1 MFRASARSWDS
12 TARPTFEGRPAMEW
26 VGTLAKHFNAGGLMM
41 YPIAVALIFTL
52 VILADRVIALYFR
65 NWTSKEAFLKGL
77 REHIYR
83 GDLDRAIS
91 FCASQKKTPLVSV
104 VKAGLIN
111 VPKGEGD
118 VQAAMDEAT
127 LRESPRL
134 EKRTGYLAMLGNV
147 ATLLGLLGTI
157 VGLIEAFAAVSGANP
172 SDKATM
178 LSNSISEAM
187 NCTAFGL
194 LTAIPA
200 LVAYSVLQ
208 GRTQLMLDDIN
219 ESSVS
224 VLNLIVANR
233 DKMKMPASVGEEAA
247 G

>member
-1 MFRASARSWDS
+1 MGDIF
-12 TARPTFEGRPAMEW
+12 
-26 VGTLAKHFNAGGLMM
+26 GTIAKHYHEGAWMM
-41 YPIAVALIFTL
+41 HPILVALIFVL
-52 VILADRVIALYFR
+52 VLIVDRIVVLYFSAAC
-65 NWTSKEAFLKGL
+65 SKETFLKGL

-91 FCASQKKTPLVSV
+91 YCASQKKTPLVSV
-104 VKAGLIN
+104 IKAGLIN
-111 VPKGEGD
+111 VPKGEAD

-127 LRESPRL
+127 LRESPKI

-157 VGLIEAFAAVSGANP
+157 VGLISAFGAVATASP
-172 SDKATM
+172 SDKATI
-178 LSNSISEAM
+178 LSKSISEAM
-187 NCTAFGL
+187 NCTDFGL
-194 LTAIPA
+194 LVAIPA

-208 GRTQLMLDDIN
+208 GRTQHMIDDIN

-224 VLNLIVANR
+224 VLNLIIANR
-233 DKMKMPASVGEEAA
+233 DKMKMPASVSEEAA

>member
-1 MFRASARSWDS
+1 MGEMFGA
-12 TARPTFEGRPAMEW
+12 
-26 VGTLAKHFNAGGLMM
+26 LAKHYHEGGWMM
-41 YPIAVALIFTL
+41 HPILASLFVVVGL
-52 VILADRVIALYFR
+52 VIDRTIALYYKAAID
-65 NWTSKEAFLKGL
+65 KEGFLKGL
-77 REHIYR
+77 KEHIYR

-104 VKAGLIN
+104 IKAGLIN
-111 VPKGEGD
+111 VPKGEAD

-127 LRESPRL
+127 LRESPGI

-157 VGLIEAFAAVSGANP
+157 VGLIGAFGAVANASP
-172 SDKATM
+172 ADKATI
-178 LSNSISEAM
+178 LASSISEAM

-208 GRTQLMLDDIN
+208 GRSQHMLDDIN
-219 ESSVS
+219 ETSVS
-224 VLNLIVANR
+224 VLNLIVANK
-233 DKMKMPASVGEEAA
+233 DKMKMPAAMSEEAA
-247 G
+247 AE

>member
-1 MFRASARSWDS
+1 MDFS
-12 TARPTFEGRPAMEW
+12 TL
-26 VGTLAKHFNAGGLMM
+26 VKHFHEGGWMM
-41 YPIAVALIFTL
+41 YPIAVSLLFSL
-52 VILADRVIALYFR
+52 VIMADRIVVLYFR
-65 NWTSKEAFLKGL
+65 AWTSKEAFLRGL

-104 VKAGLIN
+104 IKAGLIN
-111 VPKGEGD
+111 VPKGEAD

-134 EKRTGYLAMLGNV
+134 ERRTGYLAMLGNV

-157 VGLIEAFAAVSGANP
+157 VGLITAFAAVSNANP
-172 SDKATM
+172 ADKASL
-178 LSNSISEAM
+178 LSRAISEAM

-208 GRTQLMLDDIN
+208 GRTQLMVDDIN

-233 DKMKMPASVGEEAA
+233 EKMKMPASVGEEAA
-247 G
+247 AG

>member
-1 MFRASARSWDS
+1 MSEMF
-12 TARPTFEGRPAMEW
+12 
-26 VGTLAKHFNAGGLMM
+26 GTLAKHYHDGGWMM
-41 YPIAVALIFTL
+41 HAITVALVFTVVL
-52 VILADRVIALYFR
+52 VTDRIIALYFQLFC
-65 NWTSKEAFLKGL
+65 SKEAFLKGL

-91 FCASQKKTPLVSV
+91 YCASQKKTPLVSV

-111 VPKGEGD
+111 VPKGEAD

-127 LRESPRL
+127 LRESPRI

-157 VGLIEAFAAVSGANP
+157 VGLIKAFAAVANANP
-172 SDKATM
+172 SDKATI
-178 LSNSISEAM
+178 LSSAISEAM

-208 GRTQLMLDDIN
+208 GRSQLMLDDIN
-219 ESSVS
+219 ESSVA
-224 VLNLIVANR
+224 VLNLIIANR
-233 DKMKMPASVGEEAA
+233 DKMKMPASVSDEQG
-247 G
+247 

>member
-1 MFRASARSWDS
+1 MGEMF
-12 TARPTFEGRPAMEW
+12 
-26 VGTLAKHFNAGGLMM
+26 GTLAKHYHEGGWMM
-41 YPIAVALIFTL
+41 HPILVALGFTVVL
-52 VILADRVIALYFR
+52 VVDRLLALYFQMAAD
-65 NWTSKEAFLKGL
+65 KETFLKGL
-77 REHIYR
+77 REHIYK
-83 GDLDRAIS
+83 GELDRAIS
-91 FCASQKKTPLVSV
+91 YCASQKKTPLVSV
-104 VKAGLIN
+104 IKSGLIN
-111 VPKGEGD
+111 VPKGEAD

-157 VGLIEAFAAVSGANP
+157 VGLIGAFGAVATASP
-172 SDKATM
+172 SDKATI
-178 LSNSISEAM
+178 LSRSISEAM

-194 LTAIPA
+194 ITAIPA

-208 GRTQLMLDDIN
+208 GRTQHLLDDIN

-224 VLNLIVANR
+224 VLNLIIANR
-233 DKMKMPASVGEEAA
+233 DKMKMPATVGEEQP

>member
-1 MFRASARSWDS
+1 MGEMF
-12 TARPTFEGRPAMEW
+12 
-26 VGTLAKHFNAGGLMM
+26 GTLAKHYHDGGWMM
-41 YPIAVALIFTL
+41 HP
-52 VILADRVIALYFR
+52 ILAALVFTVVLVVDRFITLYFQA
-65 NWTSKEAFLKGL
+65 NISKETFLKGL
-77 REHIYR
+77 KEHIYR

-91 FCASQKKTPLVSV
+91 YCASQKKTPLVSV
-104 VKAGLIN
+104 IKAGLIN
-111 VPKGEGD
+111 VPKGEAD

-127 LRESPRL
+127 LRESPKI

-157 VGLIEAFAAVSGANP
+157 VGLISAFAAVATASP
-172 SDKATM
+172 SDKATI
-178 LSNSISEAM
+178 LSRSISEAM

-208 GRTQLMLDDIN
+208 GRSQHMLDDIN

-224 VLNLIVANR
+224 VLNLIIANR
-233 DKMKMPASVGEEAA
+233 DKMKMPASLGEEAA

>member
-1 MFRASARSWDS
+1 METIGALLKHYN
-12 TARPTFEGRPAMEW
+12 EGGW
-26 VGTLAKHFNAGGLMM
+26 MM
-41 YPIAVALIFTL
+41 HPIAFALMATIVL
-52 VILADRVIALYFR
+52 VVDRVIALYF
-65 NWTSKEAFLKGL
+65 TAAADKESFLKGL

-104 VKAGLIN
+104 IKAGLIN
-111 VPKGEGD
+111 VPKGEAD

-127 LRESPRL
+127 LRESPRI

-157 VGLIEAFAAVSGANP
+157 VGLIGAFGAVANASP
-172 SDKATM
+172 SDKATI
-178 LSNSISEAM
+178 LSKSISEAM

-194 LTAIPA
+194 LCAIPA
-200 LVAYSVLQ
+200 LVAYSILQ
-208 GRTQLMLDDIN
+208 GRSQLMLDDIN

-233 DKMKMPASVGEEAA
+233 DKMRMPASVSEEQA